1 MKLVFG
7 LALATL
13 LSGCIEGSYMHLS
26 SSGKLAADDAVG
38 FTQSYS
44 ECDTAGARERSDP
57 SSPCHL
63 PSRKAD

>member
-7 LALATL
+7 LALAAL
-13 LSGCIEGSYMHLS
+13 LAGCTGYMHLS
-26 SSGKLAADDAVG
+26 SSGKLAPDDAAG

-57 SSPCHL
+57 ASPCNL
-63 PSRKAD
+63 PPRKRD